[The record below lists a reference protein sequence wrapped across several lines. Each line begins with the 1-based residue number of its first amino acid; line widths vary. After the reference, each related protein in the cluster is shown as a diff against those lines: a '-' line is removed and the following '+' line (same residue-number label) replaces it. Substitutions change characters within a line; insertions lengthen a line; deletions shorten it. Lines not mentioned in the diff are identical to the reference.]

1 MKRSLRYLNSI
12 SIGAK
17 IFLGFFLIFV
27 TFVLQ
32 YAYFIDSFHKVE
44 EQFVTQ
50 RKLSANATTIMSIN
64 KDVSDI
70 QRLSLSYSITGSSS
84 IMDNLRDRYDQILKS
99 IEQVKNSVVDED
111 KRLIVHS
118 MESVVKRYGEH
129 LEEMKVRY
137 KYRNKLV
144 NQELPR
150 IFNEGVMALRDL
162 QEKYEPMKDFEA
174 TWMKVNMLSIQ
185 YFQKRKYTYKKEV
198 LATLNNL
205 YLWKA
210 KTNNEEKDYL
220 VFRKIARDYSDTFK
234 QGVQAS
240 RTYLS
245 LVNVVMAGE
254 SIEFTTLSNKLREQ
268 TLSSLEL
275 LSNENTKE
283 IGETKRNA
291 QITILVTGPILI
303 LIIIFYIV
311 NISLAIKAISNVFN
325 HFTKGNMESDI
336 PGLKRKDEIGVLA
349 KAADKFK
356 KLNKEYQLEK
366 QKAEKLSQIK
376 SEFLA
381 NMSHE
386 IRTPMN
392 GILGMVELLKETKID
407 SHQYEMLQTISSCGE
422 GLAVILNDVLDLSK
436 LEAGKMTFEAVPFD
450 LKQSIKEVESL
461 FKKMANEKNLDFSCH
476 YVSDIESKYF
486 SGDPTR
492 LKQVL
497 INLVSNALKFTST
510 GFVHLNVTSRELG
523 EGYAEINVSI
533 KDSGVGM
540 PQEKIT
546 KVFDNFS
553 QADSSITREYG
564 GTGLGLSISKT
575 IVEMMG
581 GKISVVSVVDKG
593 TTFNFNVNMKKVKDE
608 KPETLNIVEF
618 NPNETITSTRGRVLL
633 VEDNEINIKVAKAKL
648 AKAGLDI
655 EVALNG
661 EEAVEACSKSR
672 YDIIFMDMQMP
683 VMDGLSATKIIK
695 NCILNAN
702 TPIVAMTANVMSED
716 REKCFKAGMNYF
728 VPKPINKIELY
739 AVLDE
744 VLDKAG

>member
-1 MKRSLRYLNSI
+1 MNKILRSLNSI

-27 TFVLQ
+27 IFVLQ

-44 EQFVTQ
+44 EHFVTQ

-64 KDVSDI
+64 KDVADI

-84 IMDNLRDRYDQILKS
+84 IMDNLRDRYEHILKS
-99 IEQVKNSVVDED
+99 IEEVQNSVTDDEN
-111 KRLIVHS
+111 RLIVHS

-129 LEEMKVRY
+129 LEEMQVRY
-137 KYRNKLV
+137 KQRDKLV

-150 IFNEGVMALRDL
+150 IFNEGMTALRVL
-162 QEKYEPMKDFEA
+162 QEKYAPMKDFES

-185 YFQKRKYTYKKEV
+185 YFQKRKYSYKKEV
-198 LATLNNL
+198 LATLENL

-210 KTNNEEKDYL
+210 KSSPQERDYL
-220 VFRKIARDYSDTFK
+220 VFKKIAKDYSDTFK
-234 QGVQAS
+234 QGVQAN
-240 RTYLS
+240 RIYFS

-283 IGETKRNA
+283 IGKTKRNA

-303 LIIIFYIV
+303 LIIIFYII

-392 GILGMVELLKETKID
+392 GILGMVELLKETKVD
-407 SHQYEMLQTISSCGE
+407 RHQNEMLQSISSCGE

-436 LEAGKMTFEAVPFD
+436 LEAGKMTFETVPFD
-450 LKQSIKEVESL
+450 LAQSIKEVESL
-461 FKKMANEKNLDFSCH
+461 FKNMANEKNLDFSCR
-476 YVSDIESKYF
+476 YVSDIESKFF

-492 LKQVL
+492 FKQVL

-510 GFVHLNVTSRELG
+510 GFVHLNVTTWEVS

-540 PQEKIT
+540 SQDKIK
-546 KVFDNFS
+546 KVFDTFS

-575 IVEMMG
+575 IVELMG
-581 GKISVVSVVDKG
+581 GKISVESVVDKG
-593 TTFNFNVNMKKVKDE
+593 TTFNFNVNLKKVKKE
-608 KPETLNIVEF
+608 KVEILNIVEL
-618 NPNETITSTRGRVLL
+618 NPTETRRGRVLL

-648 AKAGLDI
+648 VKAGLDI

-661 EEAVEACSKSR
+661 KEAVEACSKSR

-695 NCILNAN
+695 NCSLNAS

-716 REKCFKAGMNYF
+716 REKCFAAGMSYF
-728 VPKPINKIELY
+728 VPKPINKKELY

-744 VLDKAG
+744 VLPKAA

>member
-1 MKRSLRYLNSI
+1 MNKILRSLNSI

-17 IFLGFFLIFV
+17 IFLGFFLIFAI
-27 TFVLQ
+27 FVIQ

-44 EQFVTQ
+44 EHFVTQ

-64 KDVSDI
+64 KDVADI
-70 QRLSLSYSITGSSS
+70 QRLSLSYSLTGSNS
-84 IMDNLRDRYDQILKS
+84 IMFNLRDRYEHILKS
-99 IEQVKNSVVDED
+99 IEEVQSSVIDED
-111 KRLIVHS
+111 NRLIVHS

-129 LEEMKVRY
+129 LEEMKVRFDH
-137 KYRNKLV
+137 RDKLV
-144 NQELPR
+144 NKELPR
-150 IFNEGVMALRDL
+150 IFNEGTSALRDL
-162 QEKYEPMKDFEA
+162 QEKYESMKDFET
-174 TWMKVNMLSIQ
+174 TWMKINMLSIQ
-185 YFQKRKYTYKKEV
+185 YFQKRKYSYKKEV
-198 LATLNNL
+198 LATLKNL

-210 KTNNEEKDYL
+210 KTSVEQSDYSL
-220 VFRKIARDYSDTFK
+220 FRKIAKDYSDTFK
-234 QGVQAS
+234 QGVQAN
-240 RTYLS
+240 RIYLS

-268 TLSSLEL
+268 TLNSLEL

-283 IGETKRNA
+283 IGKTKKNA
-291 QITILVTGPILI
+291 QITILLTGPILI
-303 LIIIFYIV
+303 LIILFYIS

-325 HFTKGNMESDI
+325 DFTKGRMESDI

-356 KLNKEYQLEK
+356 KLNEEYQLEK
-366 QKAEKLSQIK
+366 QKAEKLAQIK

-392 GILGMVELLKETKID
+392 GILGMVELLKETKVD
-407 SHQYEMLQTISSCGE
+407 RHQNEMLQSISSCGE

-436 LEAGKMTFEAVPFD
+436 LESGKMTFETVPFD
-450 LKQSIKEVESL
+450 IKQSVDQVESL
-461 FKKMANEKNLDFSCH
+461 FKNMASDKKLDFTCK
-476 YVSDIESKYF
+476 YESQIDHQYI

-510 GFVHLNVTSRELG
+510 GFVHLNVTSREVS
-523 EGYAEINVSI
+523 EEYAEISISI

-540 PQEKIT
+540 SQDKIQ
-546 KVFDNFS
+546 KVFDTFS

-581 GKISVVSVVDKG
+581 GKISVDSVVGKG
-593 TTFNFNVNMKKVKDE
+593 TTFNFKVNLKKVRDDQVGKVALQSKYE
-608 KPETLNIVEF
+608 LNPSEMR
-618 NPNETITSTRGRVLL
+618 RGKVLL

-648 AKAGLDI
+648 TRAGLNI

-661 EEAVEACSKSR
+661 KEAVEACSKSR

-695 NCILNAN
+695 NCILNSS
-702 TPIVAMTANVMSED
+702 TPIVAMTANVMNED
-716 REKCFKAGMNYF
+716 REKCFAAGMNYF
-728 VPKPINKIELY
+728 VPKPINKKELY
-739 AVLDE
+739 AVLDKVLPE
-744 VLDKAG
+744 VA